1 MKIAAFLLLISL
13 TVCLLPARS
22 EEFKRSG
29 SGLQFRTIRA
39 GTGPIAKI
47 GQTAVIHEVTRKQD
61 GSLVADTY
69 ALNVTPQFEIG
80 ADQVIKGVDEGV
92 VGMRVGEIRELI
104 VPPSLS
110 KRKGGYPPNLS
121 PDDVLHYEVLLV
133 RVIDR
138 KPQTPNKAPE
148 PTPTS
153 VTPPAAQ
160 ESRRP

>member
-1 MKIAAFLLLISL
+1 MKIAALPLLISL
-13 TVCLLPARS
+13 VCLLSTRGQD
-22 EEFKRSG
+22 FKRLE
-29 SGLQFRTIRA
+29 SGLQFRTLRA
-39 GTGPIAKI
+39 GTGPAAKV
-47 GQTAVIHEVTRKQD
+47 GQIAVIHEITKKLD
-61 GSLVADTY
+61 GSVVTDTY
-69 ALNVTPQFEIG
+69 ALNATPQFEIG

-104 VPPSLS
+104 VPPLLS
-110 KRKGGYPPNLS
+110 KRKGYPPNLS

-138 KPQTPNKAPE
+138 KSQTPNKAPE
-148 PTPTS
+148 PTTTS